1 MTARDPEDVTAN
13 RGRLSLV
20 GTPIGNLED
29 ISRRAVRILGRADV
43 IFCEDTRRTRKL
55 LSALSL
61 RAPRL
66 VRLDAH
72 NEAAMG
78 AAVVSALEAGSN
90 AALVTDAGMPAVSDP
105 GARLVAAVVAA
116 GHEPEVIPGPSAVSA
131 ALALSGLPGSGYRFV
146 GFLPRKGRDRDA
158 AVAEVAGSPVTVV
171 IYEAA
176 SRVARTVSDLE
187 SMCRSDRP
195 FVAARE
201 LTKVHEEVWR
211 GDLGGAVRWLAG
223 SDELRGEWVLLVG
236 PSAGDAPA
244 TPEEVEERIRRALT
258 ARLGAGSDRREAVA
272 GVTAELAVPKRRV
285 YQVALELKE
294 QAGDP

>member
-1 MTARDPEDVTAN
+1 MTAD

-29 ISRRAVRILGRADV
+29 ISRRAIRILGRADV

-55 LSALSL
+55 LSALGL
-61 RAPRL
+61 AAPRL

-72 NEAAMG
+72 NEAVMG

-146 GFLPRKGRDRDA
+146 GFLPRKGRDRGA
-158 AVAEVAGSPVTVV
+158 ALAEVAASPVTAV

-176 SRVARTVSDLE
+176 TRVARTVTDLE
-187 SMCRSDRP
+187 SVCGPGRP

-201 LTKVHEEVWR
+201 LTKMHEEVWR
-211 GDLGGAVRWLAG
+211 GDLGGAGRWLAG
-223 SDELRGEWVLLVG
+223 SGDARGEWVLLVG
-236 PSAGDAPA
+236 PPTGEAPA
-244 TPEEVEERIRRALT
+244 TPEEVEERIRAALV
-258 ARLGAGSDRREAVA
+258 ARLRAGADRRDAVA
-272 GVTAELAVPKRRV
+272 GVAAELAVPKRRV
-285 YQVALELKE
+285 YQIALELKGQGGE
-294 QAGDP
+294 P